1 MASKYKGIDSSD
13 MQLWASCTC
22 ATAFM
27 DDIADRR
34 EVALR
39 KLIKTPTEDLAAVVR
54 AYDKVLFLFN
64 ENRNVNS

>member
-1 MASKYKGIDSSD
+1 
-13 MQLWASCTC
+13 
-22 ATAFM
+22 M